1 MLNHFFSQLSGLFE
15 LIKES
20 FKDHEFRA
28 LFLLVIMIL
37 GIGTIFYH
45 NVEGLTYLDGLYLS
59 VTTLAT
65 VGYGDIAPKTELGKI
80 FTIFYIFAGLGII
93 AAFINTLS
101 QQQIRAQLK
110 RNEKFSHGVHRIKQK
125 ATLKLNK

>member
-1 MLNHFFSQLSGLFE
+1 
-15 LIKES
+15 
-20 FKDHEFRA
+20 
-28 LFLLVIMIL
+28 MIL